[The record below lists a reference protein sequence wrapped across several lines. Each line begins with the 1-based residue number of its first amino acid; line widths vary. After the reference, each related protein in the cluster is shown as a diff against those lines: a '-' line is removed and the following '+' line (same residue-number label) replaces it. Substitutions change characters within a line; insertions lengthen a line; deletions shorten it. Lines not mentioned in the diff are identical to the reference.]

1 MKRKTVGGDER
12 DAFTRVSRRATN
24 WKPGEVKRIKERANR
39 RERRAVRRELAAWY
53 TRRVSSQRFLWVTPF
68 SRSCF
73 LRLSALLER
82 SP

>member
-39 RERRAVRRELAAWY
+39 RERRAVRRELAA
-53 TRRVSSQRFLWVTPF
+53 
-68 SRSCF
+68 
-73 LRLSALLER
+73 
-82 SP
+82 